1 MHPRTQKQLRHSMS
15 RTNLIDA
22 LRALRLGTSSTTLDE
37 DEIEYLVDG
46 AVESHDETAVVGRDD
61 FLEFVWP
68 VFAEKLNDDE
78 DAAVRVAETLYDG
91 LVRTDDDG
99 RDAPATE
106 EPARRTPVCLG
117 EGWDALRADEERA
130 KEQARVGAS
139 RMFVVHATGAGA
151 SDATSAA
158 ETKEKERAKKLG
170 ERLAAK
176 ADEERREMFEALTR
190 AREKSARLKTSGI
203 GKSLGNVELGPFN
216 LPNPGG
222 GPDLIENAS
231 VVLAPGRRYG
241 LIGRNGKGKST
252 LLKHLAARR
261 VEGIDEAF
269 SVYYVTQ
276 EVELSLEE
284 EDMLP
289 SEVVIRADLERRLLL
304 DERARLE
311 ASEDSACLARLQEV
325 SSKLD
330 AMSAESAPSRVA
342 MLLKNLGF
350 SDELVARPMRSLSGG
365 WRVRTALAAA
375 LFSQPDILL
384 LDEPTNHLS
393 ISAVMFLA
401 KELSTN
407 PVWSSRIVV
416 TVSHDR
422 NFLDEVSTH
431 SLHISG
437 AAKRLSSHSM
447 AYSAWAK
454 KRREQQLALSRR
466 VEQRQEKIAALQA
479 FANHGFKYGGSSA
492 AIGAMKKRA
501 KEAEKLQLEADEEAD
516 LMADLAEDAELALNL
531 HAGGELRQNIVRL
544 DGVSFAYPGG
554 DELFADVDLSI
565 DSKSRV
571 VLLGEN
577 GQGKTT
583 MVKII
588 TGALEPVSGL
598 VTRDRGARVCV
609 VNQHHADQLK
619 YDMTPLAFM
628 MDAFPGDGSYQHE
641 QQLRG
646 HLSACGVVTE
656 LQQVPALALSGGQ
669 KSRVAFAAVSFQKPH
684 LLILDEPTNNLDLES
699 CEALAEAIQNFQGGV
714 VLVSHDQF
722 FVESVAREVVV
733 IENGGVKRLESFA
746 AYRKIVAKALAK

>member
-1 MHPRTQKQLRHSMS
+1 
-15 RTNLIDA
+15 
-22 LRALRLGTSSTTLDE
+22 
-37 DEIEYLVDG
+37 
-46 AVESHDETAVVGRDD
+46 
-61 FLEFVWP
+61 
-68 VFAEKLNDDE
+68 
-78 DAAVRVAETLYDG
+78 
-91 LVRTDDDG
+91 
-99 RDAPATE
+99 
-106 EPARRTPVCLG
+106 
-117 EGWDALRADEERA
+117 
-130 KEQARVGAS
+130 
-139 RMFVVHATGAGA
+139 
-151 SDATSAA
+151 
-158 ETKEKERAKKLG
+158 
-170 ERLAAK
+170 
-176 ADEERREMFEALTR
+176 
-190 AREKSARLKTSGI
+190 
-203 GKSLGNVELGPFN
+203 
-216 LPNPGG
+216 
-222 GPDLIENAS
+222 
-231 VVLAPGRRYG
+231 
-241 LIGRNGKGKST
+241 
-252 LLKHLAARR
+252 
-261 VEGIDEAF
+261 
-269 SVYYVTQ
+269 
-276 EVELSLEE
+276 
-284 EDMLP
+284 
-289 SEVVIRADLERRLLL
+289 
-304 DERARLE
+304 
-311 ASEDSACLARLQEV
+311 
-325 SSKLD
+325 
-330 AMSAESAPSRVA
+330 
-342 MLLKNLGF
+342 
-350 SDELVARPMRSLSGG
+350 
-365 WRVRTALAAA
+365 
-375 LFSQPDILL
+375 
-384 LDEPTNHLS
+384 
-393 ISAVMFLA
+393 
-401 KELSTN
+401 
-407 PVWSSRIVV
+407 
-416 TVSHDR
+416 
-422 NFLDEVSTH
+422 
-431 SLHISG
+431 
-437 AAKRLSSHSM
+437 
-447 AYSAWAK
+447 
-454 KRREQQLALSRR
+454 
-466 VEQRQEKIAALQA
+466 
-479 FANHGFKYGGSSA
+479 
-492 AIGAMKKRA
+492 MKKRA

>member
-1 MHPRTQKQLRHSMS
+1 MS
-15 RTNLIDA
+15 RTNLTDA
-22 LRALRLGTSSTTLDE
+22 LKALRLGGPSEDATTLDE
-37 DEIEYLVDG
+37 DEIEYLVGG
-46 AVESHDETAVVGRDD
+46 AVESHDETKVVANRDD
-61 FLEFVWP
+61 FIEFTWP

-78 DAAVRVAETLYDG
+78 DAAMRVAGTLYDG
-91 LVRTDDDG
+91 LMGADDDG
-99 RDAPATE
+99 GDNDGAPVTVE
-106 EPARRTPVCLG
+106 QTRRTPVCLG

-130 KEQARVGAS
+130 KENARAGAS
-139 RMFVVHATGAGA
+139 RMFVVHATGA
-151 SDATSAA
+151 SDGTTSAA
-158 ETKEKERAKKLG
+158 EVKEKERAKKLG

-176 ADEERREMFEALTR
+176 ADEERREMFEALTL
-190 AREKSARLKTSGI
+190 AREKSARLKTSGV
-203 GKSLGNVELGPFN
+203 GKCLGNIELGPFN

-276 EVELSLEE
+276 EVELSAEE

-311 ASEDSACLARLQEV
+311 ASEDSACIARLQEV

-342 MLLKNLGF
+342 VLLRNLGF
-350 SDELVARPMRSLSGG
+350 SDELASRPMRSLSGG

-466 VEQRQEKIAALQA
+466 VEQRQEKIASLQA

-628 MDAFPGDGSYQHE
+628 TDAFPGDGSYQHE

>member
-1 MHPRTQKQLRHSMS
+1 
-15 RTNLIDA
+15 
-22 LRALRLGTSSTTLDE
+22 
-37 DEIEYLVDG
+37 
-46 AVESHDETAVVGRDD
+46 
-61 FLEFVWP
+61 
-68 VFAEKLNDDE
+68 
-78 DAAVRVAETLYDG
+78 
-91 LVRTDDDG
+91 
-99 RDAPATE
+99 
-106 EPARRTPVCLG
+106 
-117 EGWDALRADEERA
+117 
-130 KEQARVGAS
+130 
-139 RMFVVHATGAGA
+139 
-151 SDATSAA
+151 
-158 ETKEKERAKKLG
+158 
-170 ERLAAK
+170 
-176 ADEERREMFEALTR
+176 
-190 AREKSARLKTSGI
+190 
-203 GKSLGNVELGPFN
+203 
-216 LPNPGG
+216 
-222 GPDLIENAS
+222 
-231 VVLAPGRRYG
+231 
-241 LIGRNGKGKST
+241 
-252 LLKHLAARR
+252 
-261 VEGIDEAF
+261 
-269 SVYYVTQ
+269 
-276 EVELSLEE
+276 
-284 EDMLP
+284 
-289 SEVVIRADLERRLLL
+289 
-304 DERARLE
+304 
-311 ASEDSACLARLQEV
+311 
-325 SSKLD
+325 
-330 AMSAESAPSRVA
+330 
-342 MLLKNLGF
+342 
-350 SDELVARPMRSLSGG
+350 
-365 WRVRTALAAA
+365 
-375 LFSQPDILL
+375 
-384 LDEPTNHLS
+384 
-393 ISAVMFLA
+393 
-401 KELSTN
+401 LSTN